1 MCTICID
8 CIHNATE
15 SGHVSNACHWCCSIT
30 YNFNTDDE
38 SFEWYDLRN
47 RNSKECSILKGKIDL
62 LAKTAKQQP
71 PAQPNGLSG
80 AGSKPQRKPG
90 ILDFANAEEVCRLL
104 K

>member
-1 MCTICID
+1 MCFI
-8 CIHNATE
+8 A
-15 SGHVSNACHWCCSIT
+15 CCSIT

-71 PAQPNGLSG
+71 PPQPNGLPG
-80 AGSKPQRKPG
+80 AGSKSQRKPG
-90 ILDFANAEEVCRLL
+90 ILISANDQMSKVVKDTGTKTHSGRL
-104 K
+104 